1 MVFRWKV
8 QLHGVL
14 KTLSNPH
21 VYKLM
26 VVPCDLKGADRRR
39 VRRARKRSVGGI
51 EIYPYITLAVPLFRL
66 RIKNASTFKPVY
78 IKQSIF
84 KSKEMVSLATT
95 PKLK

>member
-8 QLHGVL
+8 QLHGLL
-14 KTLSNPH
+14 KTLPLAC
-21 VYKLM
+21 KL
-26 VVPCDLKGADRRR
+26 VDLIVPCDLKEVDRRR
-39 VRRARKRSVGGI
+39 VRRARKKCVGGI
-51 EIYPYITLAVPLFRL
+51 EIYPYITLAVPLFPL
-66 RIKNASTFKPVY
+66 RIKNASTFKPVH